1 MAFLDEKYLIGN
13 ETGAELFETV
23 KGLPVIDA
31 HNHADVAEIAANQK
45 YTDPWQLCA
54 ATDHY
59 VWEMLRKRNVPEE
72 FITGKTATNKEKWLK
87 LAAVFPEFVGNPVY
101 EWIHLDLRRSL
112 GIENALLSAETAEEL
127 WDKAVA
133 SLETRLP
140 QTLVKAQNIEAMC
153 STDDPADTLEHHE
166 TANKAFGRQ
175 VIRPTWRPDKA
186 VNIYQPTFPAY
197 IRKLENRFG
206 TKIGGI
212 DELVDVLRQSHEYF
226 EARGCVASDHGI
238 QYPLSGDATKEDADR
253 AFRKAMEG
261 KTLAPAEIDD
271 YMSYLTV
278 QVAEMDA
285 KANWVFQMHIGA
297 VRDVRD
303 VLFKAL
309 GPDVGGDVSD
319 HMIDIVRPL
328 CRFLNKFDNRL
339 KVVLYCL
346 DPHHQASLA
355 TVARAFGRMVRLGSG
370 WWFNDTP
377 VGMRR
382 QLEYIG
388 SVDLLYNFA
397 GMVSDSRK
405 ILSYAS
411 RFEMFRRVLC
421 DVVGTFV
428 LRGQMPRNLAEKL
441 VRRMSYDGP
450 KSFYDL

>member
-1 MAFLDEKYLIGN
+1 MAFLDDRYLIGN
-13 ETGAELFETV
+13 EIGAELFETV

-127 WDKAVA
+127 WNKAVA

-197 IRKLENRFG
+197 IKKLEDRFG
-206 TKIGGI
+206 VKIKGI
-212 DELVDVLRQSHEYF
+212 DELVDVLRQSH
-226 EARGCVASDHGI
+226 
-238 QYPLSGDATKEDADR
+238 
-253 AFRKAMEG
+253 
-261 KTLAPAEIDD
+261 
-271 YMSYLTV
+271 
-278 QVAEMDA
+278 
-285 KANWVFQMHIGA
+285 
-297 VRDVRD
+297 
-303 VLFKAL
+303 
-309 GPDVGGDVSD
+309 
-319 HMIDIVRPL
+319 
-328 CRFLNKFDNRL
+328 
-339 KVVLYCL
+339 
-346 DPHHQASLA
+346 
-355 TVARAFGRMVRLGSG
+355 
-370 WWFNDTP
+370 
-377 VGMRR
+377 
-382 QLEYIG
+382 
-388 SVDLLYNFA
+388 
-397 GMVSDSRK
+397 
-405 ILSYAS
+405 
-411 RFEMFRRVLC
+411 
-421 DVVGTFV
+421 
-428 LRGQMPRNLAEKL
+428 
-441 VRRMSYDGP
+441 
-450 KSFYDL
+450 